1 MTNHMAERPDQI
13 KALASENRMHIL
25 RLLIEPRKEFA
36 HQESAD
42 PETVGVCMNLI
53 ADRLGV
59 SQPTVSRHI
68 ELLHRAGFL
77 KIRKQQ
83 KWSYCSRDEEA
94 LREYHQWLAGTLGV
108 RQDG

>member
-1 MTNHMAERPDQI
+1 MASRTDQI
-13 KALASENRMHIL
+13 KAMASENRMQIL
-25 RLLIEPRKEFA
+25 RLLIEPGKDFS

-77 KIRKQQ
+77 TVRKQQ
-83 KWSYCSRDEEA
+83 KWSYCSRDEAA
-94 LREYHQWLAGTLGV
+94 LREYHAWLAGSLGIG
-108 RQDG
+108 QAG

>member
-1 MTNHMAERPDQI
+1 MGMASRSDQI
-13 KALASENRMHIL
+13 KALASENRMQIL
-25 RLLIEPRKEFA
+25 RLLIEPKTEFG

-59 SQPTVSRHI
+59 SQPTISRHI
-68 ELLHRAGFL
+68 ELLRRAGFL
-77 KIRKQQ
+77 TVRKQQ

-94 LREYHQWLAGTLGV
+94 LRDYHQWLAGSLGV
-108 RQDG
+108 REPA